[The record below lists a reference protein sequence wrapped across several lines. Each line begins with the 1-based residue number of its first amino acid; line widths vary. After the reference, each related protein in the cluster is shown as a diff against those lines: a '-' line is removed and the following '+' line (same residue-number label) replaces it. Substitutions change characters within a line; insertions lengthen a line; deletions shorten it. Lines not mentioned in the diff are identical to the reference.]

1 MLRVRSILL
10 LLLPL
15 AVLAAACSSYEPPKR
30 DASAFSKLDTGIR
43 HDCNAM
49 LGTAFR
55 ATEEREWFEQ
65 NCSRWPA
72 VAVAQVPAAGAS
84 PAARCAKRHQ
94 GDTPEC
100 AAKRGK
106 PYTNEQDRTWFL
118 QNCIRPE
125 APAPAPNPVGA
136 PQATPATQ
144 PTPVVNANA
153 AVCDTLRR
161 TPNPSDEQ
169 RRWYFTYCN
178 IRLRRGTVML
188 VHHRIPGI
196 GSTTRRRAS
205 GTPHPHRH
213 RRRPQA
219 FLAGDEATGARR
231 RWHGRNRPT
240 ALRPGRTR
248 RSTCT

>member
-72 VAVAQVPAAGAS
+72 VALAQVPAAAPRPQPGA
-84 PAARCAKRHQ
+84 PNVIQ

-100 AAKRGK
+100 AAMRGK

-136 PQATPATQ
+136 PIPATQ
-144 PTPVVNANA
+144 PTPIVNANA

-161 TPNPSDEQ
+161 TPNLSDEQ

-178 IRLRRGTVML
+178 IR
-188 VHHRIPGI
+188 
-196 GSTTRRRAS
+196 
-205 GTPHPHRH
+205 
-213 RRRPQA
+213 
-219 FLAGDEATGARR
+219 
-231 RWHGRNRPT
+231 
-240 ALRPGRTR
+240 
-248 RSTCT
+248 

>member
-1 MLRVRSILL
+1 MFRVRSILL

-15 AVLAAACSSYEPPKR
+15 AVFAVACSSYEPPKR
-30 DASAFSKLDTGIR
+30 DASALSKLDTGIR

-49 LGTAFR
+49 MGTAFR

-72 VAVAQVPAAGAS
+72 VSVAQIVAAPAPGQQQPGA
-84 PAARCAKRHQ
+84 PNVIQ

-106 PYTNEQDRTWFL
+106 PYANEQDRTWFL

-125 APAPAPNPVGA
+125 APAPAPNANGA
-136 PQATPATQ
+136 PLGIPAAQ

-178 IRLRRGTVML
+178 IR
-188 VHHRIPGI
+188 
-196 GSTTRRRAS
+196 
-205 GTPHPHRH
+205 
-213 RRRPQA
+213 
-219 FLAGDEATGARR
+219 
-231 RWHGRNRPT
+231 
-240 ALRPGRTR
+240 
-248 RSTCT
+248 